1 MKKTLITLLTI
12 TMAALVLVGCSNNA
26 SASNKKTLN
35 VGILQVV
42 PHGSLDAARKGFKSE
57 LNKEVKA
64 HDKSIKINYNYQNAQ
79 GDQSNLNSMAQQL
92 VQKKNDLI
100 LGIATP
106 SAQSLA
112 KKTKSTPIV
121 VTAVTNLKSA
131 GLVKSDEKPGTN
143 VTGTKDLGP
152 VDKQVKLLTTM
163 TKNNKPIGV
172 LYNSSEENSVLQIKM
187 VKKYAK
193 NHNLKLNIVSVTS
206 TNDVASAVSGMDG
219 KVSGIYIPTDN
230 LMASS
235 MKTIGQKARAAK
247 LPVVTGSIEM
257 AEDGGTATYGINYND
272 LGKQTAKMA
281 YKILIDKKKPQDM
294 PVETS
299 HTLRLYINKDNA
311 KAIGI
316 NPDQIKKP

>member
-1 MKKTLITLLTI
+1 MKKSIISLLTI
-12 TMAALVLVGCSNNA
+12 AMVTLVLVGCSNN
-26 SASNKKTLN
+26 SASSKELN
-35 VGILQVV
+35 VGILQIV
-42 PHGSLDAARKGFKSE
+42 PHGSLDAARKGFKQE
-57 LNKEVKA
+57 LNQEIKK
-64 HDKSIKINYNYQNAQ
+64 HDKSIKVNYNYQNAQ

-92 VQKKNDLI
+92 TQKKNDLI

-106 SAQSLA
+106 SAQALA

-121 VTAVTNLKSA
+121 VTAVTNLQSA
-131 GLVKSDEKPGTN
+131 GLVKSDEKPATN

-152 VDKQVKLLTTM
+152 VDKQVKLLTTL
-163 TKNNKPIGV
+163 TKNDKPIGV

-206 TNDVASAVSGMDG
+206 TNDVASAVSGMAD
-219 KVSGIYIPTDN
+219 KVSGIYLPTDN

-235 MKTIGQKARAAK
+235 MKTIGKKAREAK

-257 AEDGGTATYGINYND
+257 AEDGGTATYGINYED

-299 HTLRLYINKDNA
+299 HTLRLYVNKTYA
-311 KAIGI
+311 KEIGL
-316 NPDQIKKP
+316 NPDQIKQP

>member
-1 MKKTLITLLTI
+1 MKKSILGLLTVAV
-12 TMAALVLVGCSNNA
+12 AALALTGCSNNA
-26 SASNKKTLN
+26 SACDKDIN
-35 VGILQVV
+35 VGILQIV

-79 GDQSNLNSMAQQL
+79 GDQANLNSMAQQL
-92 VQKKNDLI
+92 TQKKNDLI

-106 SAQSLA
+106 SAQALA
-112 KKTKSTPIV
+112 KKTKTTRIV

-131 GLVKSDEKPGTN
+131 GLVKDDVKPNTN

-163 TKNNKPIGV
+163 TKNKKPIGV
-172 LYNSSEENSVLQIKM
+172 MYNSSEENSVLQIKM

-193 NHNLKLNIVSVTS
+193 ANDLKLNIVSVTS
-206 TNDVASAVSGMDG
+206 TNDVASALSGMAD

-235 MKTIGQKARAAK
+235 MKTIGKKAREAK

-299 HTLRLYINKDNA
+299 HTLRLYVNKANA
-311 KAIGI
+311 KAIGL